1 MASIKELAEGRSDV
15 FNLPISKISV
25 KDGDNIRTEY
35 GDIEGFAKR
44 IAKRGL
50 KNIFTV
56 RVSDDGESAF
66 IVDGH
71 RRFKAVRMAIELF
84 GSTITHIRC
93 QNEVKGTNEEQ
104 RILDMLAFNDSK
116 NLDPLEEGA
125 AFHRLILHGWDP
137 SKIAK
142 ETGQTVVQV
151 NQRLALNAAPQDIR
165 MAVKEGKLSVS
176 GALEVNSAP
185 MDEQEIIK
193 EKIKATPK
201 GKKVTIAEIQ
211 SVTKGVPNV
220 ISTKKAKSDLKSASS
235 ILKEIDKENTLD
247 LAHWSGI
254 VEGLEIAL
262 GMKKLD
268 VKKIYQ

>member
-15 FNLPISKISV
+15 FNLPINRITV
-25 KDGDNIRTEY
+25 KEGDNIRTDF

-56 RVSDDGESAF
+56 RVSEDGDSAF

-71 RRFKAVRMAIELF
+71 RRFKAVKMAIEMF
-84 GSTITHIRC
+84 GASITHIRC

-125 AFHRLILHGWDP
+125 AFHRLILHGWD
-137 SKIAK
+137 SNKIAE
-142 ETGQTVVQV
+142 ETGQTVAQV
-151 NQRLALNAAPQDIR
+151 NQRLTLNASPACIR
-165 MAVKEGKLSVS
+165 EMVKEGKISAS
-176 GALEVNSAP
+176 AALEINSATK
-185 MDEQEIIK
+185 DEQEIIK

-201 GKKVTIAEIQ
+201 GKKTTIAEIQ
-211 SVTKGVPNV
+211 SVTKGAPNV
-220 ISTKKAKSDLKSASS
+220 ISTKKAKTDLKAAQAFM
-235 ILKEIDKENTLD
+235 KEIDASNVEDK
-247 LAHWSGI
+247 AHWSGI

-268 VKKIYQ
+268 VKKVYH